1 MNRIHEYALDAA
13 ILLVLPGLSLAHHG
27 SADELGGRLV
37 HATYAPSHLGVTLL
51 VAGALMVAYR
61 LVGRVRRRP

>member
-13 ILLVLPGLSLAHHG
+13 ILLVLPGVSLAHHG
-27 SADELGGRLV
+27 SPDELGGRLV
-37 HATYAPSHLGVTLL
+37 HAMYDPSHLGVTLL

-61 LVGRVRRRP
+61 LFVRARRRQ